1 MSDHLST
8 GVGSE
13 AVRRLVYS
21 HLSAE
26 TTRLVVNLRTH
37 FDSNVGW
44 SARAETWNKE
54 YDCIQYQLS
63 PHIHSTLFSTL
74 PTISLVYIIAALTAP
89 QPEPPSTITPR
100 PSTLAG
106 RHLSPEQSY
115 AVIIAACRPNTW
127 SSPRQVN
134 SGRYSHLIS
143 LLFSTLPT
151 SRTTPV
157 ACLAWEIGSSL
168 YNRFIGCSTPQHLS
182 SV

>member
-1 MSDHLST
+1 M
-8 GVGSE
+8 
-13 AVRRLVYS
+13 YS
-21 HLSAE
+21 HSSAE

-44 SARAETWNKE
+44 SARAETSNKE
-54 YDCIQYQLS
+54 YDFIQYQLS

-89 QPEPPSTITPR
+89 QPEPPSLYTPR

-115 AVIIAACRPNTW
+115 AIIIAACRPTTW
-127 SSPRQVN
+127 SSPRQVK
-134 SGRYSHLIS
+134 SRRYSHLIS
-143 LLFSTLPT
+143 LLRFSLHST

-157 ACLAWEIGSSL
+157 AWLAWDICSSL
-168 YNRFIGCSTPQHLS
+168 YKRFIGCSTPQHLS
-182 SV
+182 SVY